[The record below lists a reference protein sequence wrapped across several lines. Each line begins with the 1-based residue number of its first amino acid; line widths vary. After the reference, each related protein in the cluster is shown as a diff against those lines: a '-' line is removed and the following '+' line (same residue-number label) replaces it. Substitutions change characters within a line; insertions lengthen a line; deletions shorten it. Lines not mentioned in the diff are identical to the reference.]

1 MKDQLSDLSHR
12 IEALQPNMIKWRR
25 HLHENPE
32 LSFEEFETSAY
43 IADMLETFGYNVQTR
58 IGGTGV
64 LGTLDTGQAGPCIAF
79 RADMDALPV
88 VEATGLSFESKR
100 CGIMHAC
107 GHDAHMAVLLG
118 TAKILADMKDELKGI
133 IKIIFQP
140 GEEAN
145 GGAKCMIDGD
155 ILENPKAEA
164 IFALHIMPAFPA
176 GNIGI
181 KSGYLSATDDIVII
195 NVHGIAAHSSEP
207 EKGVNAIM
215 IAANILTAL
224 QSIKASSISPFD
236 ITTFDICKIRGGE
249 ADNVIAD
256 TVEMSGM
263 IRCIDRQN
271 KLLYRERIERI
282 CSHAAMALG
291 GSADVDFIEGFP
303 AVYNDPAYNEMLK
316 NAASEILGGDQ
327 HIIELQMPH
336 LGSEDFSYYQEVIP
350 GVIFLLGVGAEGE
363 DRGELHSPILNLHE
377 DALACGVKVFV
388 STALK
393 LNKR

>member
-1 MKDQLSDLSHR
+1 MKETFSDLNHR
-12 IEALQPNMIKWRR
+12 IDALQPDLIQWRR

-32 LSFEEFETSAY
+32 LSFEEFETAAY
-43 IADMLETFGYNVQTR
+43 VAEKLETFGYEVQTR

-64 LGTLDTGQAGPCIAF
+64 LGTMTTGRPGPCIAF

-88 VEATGLSFESKR
+88 VEATGLPFESKH

-118 TAKILADMKDELKGI
+118 TAKVLSDLRTSLNGT

-155 ILENPKAEA
+155 VLENPKAEA
-164 IFALHIMPAFPA
+164 IFALHIMPAIPA
-176 GNIGI
+176 GFIGI
-181 KSGYLSATDDIVII
+181 KSGFLSATDDIVVI

-215 IAANILTAL
+215 IAANILTSL
-224 QSIKASSISPFD
+224 QSIKASSISPYD

-249 ADNVIAD
+249 AENVIAD
-256 TVEMSGM
+256 AVEMTGM
-263 IRCIDRQN
+263 IRCIDRKN

-282 CSHAAMALG
+282 CRNTALALG
-291 GSADVDFIEGFP
+291 GSADIDFIEGFP
-303 AVYNDPAYNEMLK
+303 AVYNDPSYNELLK
-316 NAASEILGGDQ
+316 AAASEVLGGEQ
-327 HIIELQMPH
+327 QIVELQMPH

-350 GVIFLLGVGAEGE
+350 GVIFLLGVGAAGE

-377 DALACGVKVFV
+377 DSLACGVKVFMN
-388 STALK
+388 TALK
-393 LNKR
+393 LCGR